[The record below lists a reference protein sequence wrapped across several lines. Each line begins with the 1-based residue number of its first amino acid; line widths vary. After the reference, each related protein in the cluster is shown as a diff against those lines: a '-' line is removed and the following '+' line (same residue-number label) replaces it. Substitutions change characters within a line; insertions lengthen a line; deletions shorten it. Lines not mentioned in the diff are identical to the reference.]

1 VSSTIKVEH
10 PARVEEGAT
19 RTIKVE
25 HLARVEGHGGIT
37 VELEGNRVSS
47 VRFDLFEGARLLE
60 GLLRGRYYTDVAPT
74 ISRICS
80 ICSAAHTITSLKA
93 TEDAFGVQVTE
104 QTELL
109 RDLLFRGESIE
120 SHALHVFLLAAPD
133 YLGYPSAIAM
143 AADHIDHVA
152 LGLRLKKMG
161 NLVQSTIGGR
171 EIHPVNCVPG
181 GFGAVPEVG
190 QLVELKHGLEAALD
204 DAEAAIDF
212 VSRLPAADF
221 CEDDIAFAALAG
233 SPGFSYHTGAS
244 ILLESEGRLQTFPVA
259 EYRSLTNERT
269 VPHSHAKH
277 SQVDGRPFMV
287 GSLARLALRRDRL
300 LPAAAAA
307 LDRLGLTFPA
317 TNPMD
322 NNKAQAVELVHDV
335 EQALRIVNRLLEDG
349 VRPERP
355 AEVRPRAGTGTAV
368 TEAPRGLLVHSYT
381 YDDAGRIEA
390 ADVITPTAMNAA
402 SVERHFRVTV
412 DQSHQRDD
420 AALTRKLE
428 MIARAYDPCISC
440 SVHLVRR
447 CDAG

>member
-1 VSSTIKVEH
+1 VS
-10 PARVEEGAT
+10 

-37 VELEGNRVSS
+37 VELDGNKVSS
-47 VRFDLFEGARLLE
+47 VRFDLFEGVRLLE
-60 GLLRGRYYTDVAPT
+60 GLLKGKYYTDVAPT

-93 TEDAFGVQVTE
+93 TEDAFGVETSE

-133 YLGYPSAIAM
+133 YLNYPSAIAM
-143 AADHIDHVA
+143 AADHLDHVA

-161 NLVQSTIGGR
+161 NLVQNTIGGR

-181 GFGAVPEVG
+181 GFGALPTLS
-190 QLVELKHGLEAALD
+190 QLVQLKQGLEAALD

-212 VSRLPAADF
+212 VAQLPAADF
-221 CEDDIAFAALAG
+221 CEDDIAFAALTGAT
-233 SPGFSYHTGAS
+233 GFSYHAGRS
-244 ILLESEGRLQTFPVA
+244 ILLEVEGEQQTFPVA
-259 EYRSLTNERT
+259 DYRSVTNERT
-269 VPHSHAKH
+269 VTHSHAKH
-277 SQVDGRPFMV
+277 SEVAGRPFMV

-300 LPAAAAA
+300 HPAAAAA
-307 LDRLGLTFPA
+307 VDRLGLKFPA

-322 NNKAQAVELVHDV
+322 NNKAQAVELLHDV
-335 EQALRIVNRLLEDG
+335 EQALRVVNRLLDEG

-381 YDDAGRIEA
+381 YDDGGRITA

-402 SVERHFRVTV
+402 SVERHFRVAV
-412 DQSHQRDD
+412 EQSQQRDD
-420 AALTRKLE
+420 ATLTRKLE

-440 SVHLVRR
+440 SVHLIRR
-447 CDAG
+447 RDVG

>member
-1 VSSTIKVEH
+1 VS
-10 PARVEEGAT
+10 

-25 HLARVEGHGGIT
+25 HLARVEGHGGIS
-37 VELEGNRVSS
+37 VELDGSRVSS
-47 VRFDLFEGARLLE
+47 VRFDVFEGARLLE
-60 GLLRGRYYTDVAPT
+60 GLLKGRYYGDVAPT

-80 ICSAAHTITSLKA
+80 ICSAAHTITSLQA
-93 TEDAFGVQVTE
+93 TEDAFGVQVTG

-143 AADHIDHVA
+143 ASDHVDHVA

-161 NLVQSTIGGR
+161 NLLQDTIGGR

-181 GFGAVPEVG
+181 GFGALPNVG
-190 QLVELKHGLEAALD
+190 QLVELKQGLEAALD
-204 DAEAAIDF
+204 DADAAIDF
-212 VSRLPAADF
+212 VARLPAAEF
-221 CEDDIAFAALAG
+221 CEDDIAFAALTGA
-233 SPGFSYHTGAS
+233 PGFSYHAGTT
-244 ILLESEGRLQTFPVA
+244 ILLESDGQQQTYPVA
-259 EYRSLTNERT
+259 EYRSVTNERT

-277 SQVDGRPFMV
+277 SQADGRPFMV

-335 EQALRIVNRLLEDG
+335 EQALRIVSRLLEEG

-381 YDDAGRIEA
+381 YDDAGRILA

-402 SVERHFRVTV
+402 SIERHFRVAV
-412 DQSHQRDD
+412 EQSPQHDD
-420 AALTRKLE
+420 ATLTRKLE

-440 SVHLVRR
+440 SVHLIRR